1 MAGALKKHKNRPL
14 IKPVKKESENES
26 IWLVSYADMVTL
38 LMGFFALLLSF
49 SKIDARKYEEFKMKT
64 TELFGGEY
72 VVPYQQLGGELKKIL
87 ESQNLNDKV
96 LVEQKLTGVEITF
109 QGALFF
115 ESGSVELNKGAIQLL
130 DRLVPIIK
138 ESAANFFIT
147 IEGHTDDSPL
157 KNNGLLASNWELSS
171 IRACNVLRIFEGHG
185 FSSTHLKAIGWGS
198 IKPKIQNK
206 DETSRA
212 INRRVVIKILKDS
225 NGTDS

>member
-1 MAGALKKHKNRPL
+1 MSNVIKKQRGHQL
-14 IKPVKKESENES
+14 ISPVKKDSENES

-49 SKIDARKYEEFKMKT
+49 SKVDAKKYEEFKKQT

-72 VVPYQQLGGELKKIL
+72 VIPYQQLGGELKKIL
-87 ESQNLNDKV
+87 ESQNMNDKV
-96 LVEQKLTGVEITF
+96 LIEQKTTGVEITF

-115 ESGSVELNKGAIQLL
+115 DPGSVDLNEGAVHLL
-130 DRLVPIIK
+130 KRLVPIIK

-157 KNNGLLASNWELSS
+157 RNNGILVSNWELSS
-171 IRACNVLRIFEGHG
+171 IRACNVLRIFEGYG
-185 FSSTHLKAIGWGS
+185 FESSHLKAIGWGS
-198 IKPKIQNK
+198 IRPKVPNV
-206 DETSRA
+206 DDASRS

-225 NGTDS
+225 DGTGS